1 MTIRR
6 MDHVGIVVTDLAL
19 ATEFFV
25 QVGLRVEGEA
35 SVEGEWVDGV
45 IGLEGVRSQI
55 VMLETPDGHGR
66 IELSTFQAPP
76 SPTGDTQ
83 TPANAPGIRHIAFEV
98 DDLDATLARLRTCGA
113 EVIGDGRYQDIF
125 RLCYLRG
132 PEGVIVE
139 LAERLR

>member
-1 MTIRR
+1 MAVRR
-6 MDHVGIVVTDLAL
+6 MDHVGIVVADLAL

-98 DDLDATLARLRTCGA
+98 DDLDATLARLHTCGA
-113 EVIGDGRYQDIF
+113 EVIGDGRYQDIY

-139 LAERLR
+139 LAERLS

>member
-45 IGLEGVRSQI
+45 IGLRASGRRS
-55 VMLETPDGHGR
+55 
-66 IELSTFQAPP
+66 
-76 SPTGDTQ
+76 
-83 TPANAPGIRHIAFEV
+83 
-98 DDLDATLARLRTCGA
+98 
-113 EVIGDGRYQDIF
+113 
-125 RLCYLRG
+125 
-132 PEGVIVE
+132 
-139 LAERLR
+139 